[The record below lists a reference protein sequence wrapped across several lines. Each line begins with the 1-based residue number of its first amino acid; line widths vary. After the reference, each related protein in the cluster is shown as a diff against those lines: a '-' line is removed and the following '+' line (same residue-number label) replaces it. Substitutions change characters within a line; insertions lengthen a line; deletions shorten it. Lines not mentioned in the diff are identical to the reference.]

1 MPEKANNEDTQDNR
15 STIRDG
21 QERQV
26 EETAASG
33 TRRRAGRRVVRVAG
47 AAGADVPVKVEAE
60 KRKASRK
67 AKEEDDESKPAAT
80 RRRRARKPK
89 EDQAADQ
96 SLQDHPGQDAREDE
110 NESQPARTTTR
121 RRTRTTARRRTE
133 EHAQEGEPDQERQER
148 ALEAVE
154 ALTSGRSQ
162 RAVRKAEE
170 QDEHPRAARAS
181 RPRPMTSLLFQE
193 PVIPVS
199 RPEEDEREE
208 RDDEDE
214 DAEQSPKTSRRSRSR
229 STSEGGSR
237 RSRRLNAEERRAADE
252 VERIE
257 EDLDH
262 EGITFVVDEDQEQ
275 DEDQQESGT
284 RTRRRR
290 RSKSDDEDSEKS
302 VSTRRRRRGHEQEK
316 ERDKDDEDEAP
327 LTRRRRR
334 RRGSKSAEGESEESG
349 ARRSRK
355 QQYIDEITDVEG
367 STRLEAKKQRR
378 RDNRRERSRQSQLVE
393 QDFLARRENVNRL
406 MVVREKEHHT
416 QISVIEDD
424 ILVEHYVS
432 DIQEVSTVGNIY
444 LGRVQNVLPSMEAA
458 FVDIGQARNGV
469 LYAGEVNWDSTRLEG
484 QPRRIELAFK
494 SGDPVLVQVTKDPIG
509 HKGARLTSQVTLAGR
524 FLVLVPSGGM
534 TGVSRKLPDHE
545 RSRLKSIVSRVA
557 PKDMGVIIRTAA
569 EGASEEALTKDLENL
584 QRQWSKIED
593 KRKEFLHGKRPKL
606 LQGEPDVA
614 IRVVRDIFNDDFAKL
629 VVQGQGVYERV
640 RNYLETMAPDL
651 EEKLEHWDPA
661 EHQGKDVFD
670 RWSIDSQLRKGMERQ
685 VYLPS
690 GGSLV
695 IDRTEAMTT
704 IDVNTGRFIGKG
716 KSLEET
722 VTRCNLEASEEIAR
736 QLRLRDIGG
745 MIMID
750 YVDMVMPANRDLV
763 LRRLVECLARDRTKH
778 QVAEVTSLGLVQMT
792 RKRVGQ
798 GLVEAFSEECPT
810 CHGRGFILHDKPTI
824 SASYAD
830 PYAVKGGDPFVKTN
844 KHGHGSSSKETL
856 STGSTPAVKAKL
868 ARIAAA
874 AQAASDEDDA
884 QAGSADV
891 AKES

>member
-1 MPEKANNEDTQDNR
+1 MPENTNEDTKDNR
-15 STIRDG
+15 SAISDG
-21 QERQV
+21 QGRQV
-26 EETAASG
+26 EETASPG
-33 TRRRAGRRVVRVAG
+33 TRRRSGRRVVRVAG

-60 KRKASRK
+60 KRKTSHK
-67 AKEEDDESKPAAT
+67 AKEEEEDESKPSAT
-80 RRRRARKPK
+80 RRRRTRKSK
-89 EDQAADQ
+89 ENQAADQ
-96 SLQDHPGQDAREDE
+96 SAQDHSSQDAQGDE
-110 NESQPARTTTR
+110 SESKPTRTTTR
-121 RRTRTTARRRTE
+121 RRSRTTARRRTE
-133 EHAQEGEPDQERQER
+133 EHAQEGEPDQDRQER

-154 ALTSGRSQ
+154 ALTSGLSQ
-162 RAVRKAEE
+162 RTDRKAEE
-170 QDEHPRAARAS
+170 QDERPRAARTA

-199 RPEEDEREE
+199 RPEQNERDERDE
-208 RDDEDE
+208 EDE
-214 DAEQSPKTSRRSRSR
+214 DAEQSSKPSRRSKSR

-275 DEDQQESGT
+275 DEDQNESGT

-290 RSKSDDEDSEKS
+290 RAKSDDEGSDKP
-302 VSTRRRRRGHEQEK
+302 VSTRRRRGHEQEK
-316 ERDKDDEDEAP
+316 DKDDEDEAP

-334 RRGSKSAEGESEESG
+334 RRGSKSAEGESEEPNT
-349 ARRSRK
+349 RRSRK

-534 TGVSRKLPDHE
+534 TGVSRKLPDRE
-545 RSRLKSIVSRVA
+545 RSRLKSIVSKVA

-584 QRQWSKIED
+584 QRQWGKIED

-629 VVQGQGVYERV
+629 VVQGEGVYERV

-884 QAGSADV
+884 QAETADV